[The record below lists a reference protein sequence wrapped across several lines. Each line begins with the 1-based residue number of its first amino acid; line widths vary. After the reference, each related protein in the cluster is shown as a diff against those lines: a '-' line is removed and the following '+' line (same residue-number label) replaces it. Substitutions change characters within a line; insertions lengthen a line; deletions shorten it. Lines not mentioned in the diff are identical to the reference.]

1 MIAAIVLAAGKSERM
16 GRPKALLPLDGSTFL
31 QHLYDL
37 LKNFSLG
44 EVRVVLGS
52 QAEEIKAGINIP
64 ETDIVIN
71 PDYEKGMLSSFQAGL
86 VALQKKAPEAV
97 ILCPV
102 DHPNISVSLIELIIG
117 NFHSSKAEIIIP
129 TRGGRRGH
137 PVLFAGSLFGELLSA
152 PLDVGA
158 RYVIHKFPE
167 KVLEVETDEPGVIQD
182 IDAPEDYRELTGKNP
197 G

>member
-1 MIAAIVLAAGKSERM
+1 MIAAIILAAGKSERM
-16 GRPKALLPLDGSTFL
+16 GCPKALLPFGDSTFL

-37 LKNFSLG
+37 LKKSSLG
-44 EVRVVLGS
+44 EVRVVLGA
-52 QAEEIKAGINIP
+52 QAGEIKAGINVP
-64 ETDIVIN
+64 ERDIVIN

-86 VALQKKAPEAV
+86 AALKEAAPEAV

-102 DHPNISVSLIELIIG
+102 DHPNIPLSLIELIISS
-117 NFHSSKAEIIIP
+117 FRSSKAEIVIP
-129 TRGGRRGH
+129 TREGRRGH
-137 PVLFAGSLFGELLSA
+137 PALFAGSLFGDLLSA

-158 RYVIHKFPE
+158 RHVVHKYPE

-182 IDAPEDYRELTGKNP
+182 IDAPEDYRDLTGEPP

>member
-1 MIAAIVLAAGKSERM
+1 MIAAIILAAGKSERM
-16 GRPKALLPLDGSTFL
+16 GRPKALLPFGTSTFL
-31 QHLYDL
+31 QHLYDI
-37 LKNFSLG
+37 LKSSSAG

-52 QAEEIKAGINIP
+52 QAEEIKAGSNIP

-71 PDYEKGMLSSFQAGL
+71 PDYEKGMLSSFRAGL
-86 VALQKKAPEAV
+86 LALQKTAPEAV

-117 NFHSSKAEIIIP
+117 NFRSSKAEIIIP

-137 PVLFAGSLFGELLSA
+137 PVLFAGSLFGEFLSA

-158 RYVIHKFPE
+158 RYVVHKFPE

-182 IDAPEDYRELTGKNP
+182 IDAPEDYQELTGKNP

>member
-1 MIAAIVLAAGKSERM
+1 MIAAIILAAGKSERM
-16 GRPKALLPLDGSTFL
+16 GRPKALLPFESSTFL

-37 LKNFSLG
+37 LKNSSLG

-52 QAEEIKAGINIP
+52 HAGEIKAGTEIP
-64 ETDIVIN
+64 DTDIVIN

-86 VALQKKAPEAV
+86 AALQKTAPEAV

-102 DHPNISVSLIELIIG
+102 DHPNISISLIELIIG
-117 NFHSSKAEIIIP
+117 NFRSSEAEIIIP
-129 TRGGRRGH
+129 ARKGRKGH
-137 PVLFAGSLFGELLSA
+137 PVLFASSLFGELLSA
-152 PLDVGA
+152 PLDIGA
-158 RYVIHKFPE
+158 RHVVRKFPE

-182 IDAPEDYRELTGKNP
+182 IDTPEDYNQLTGNDP